1 MVPPLPS
8 FACFLDSLTQ
18 KVYIGARHHAE
29 PYLRYERLLMT
40 RTSVILSLLI
50 AALSFSS
57 SVSSSQQID
66 ATVTVN
72 YESVAST
79 NRDLLQN
86 FKSDITSYLN
96 DYNWNDQGDQQE
108 KIKCNF
114 DIFIQSVVGE
124 NRYSAQVFVGSRRKV
139 YKSDKNSAV
148 IRIFDETWEF
158 TYVRNR
164 PINHSSYTFNDLASV
179 LDFYVYVIIGFD
191 YDTYDKLSGTTYLQ
205 RAADVANLGRS
216 SGQKGWVPSKSGYSR
231 VQFIDELND
240 AKFAPVRAA
249 SYIYHF
255 EGLDSLSINPERAWR
270 NILKALDLIA
280 KTKTV
285 VDPRSVVIRSFFET
299 KYMEIADTFLNYPD
313 PAVYLKFDAIDPSHQ
328 KTYDEY
334 RAKRAG
340 G

>member
-1 MVPPLPS
+1 
-8 FACFLDSLTQ
+8 
-18 KVYIGARHHAE
+18 
-29 PYLRYERLLMT
+29 MT
-40 RTSVILSLLI
+40 RTSVVLSLLI
-50 AALSFSS
+50 TTLSLSPSALF
-57 SVSSSQQID
+57 SQQID

-72 YESVAST
+72 YESIAST
-79 NRDLLQN
+79 NRDLLQDFN
-86 FKSDITSYLN
+86 SDITSYLN

-108 KIKCNF
+108 RIKCNF
-114 DIFIQSVVGE
+114 DVFIQSVVGE

-179 LDFYVYVIIGFD
+179 LDFYVYVILGYD
-191 YDTYDKLSGTTYLQ
+191 YDTYDKLSGTPYLQ
-205 RAADVANLGRS
+205 RAADVASLGRS
-216 SGQKGWVPSKSGYSR
+216 NGQKGWLPSKSGFSR

-255 EGLDSLSINPERAWR
+255 EGLDSLSINPERAWS
-270 NILKALDLIA
+270 NILKALNLIG
-280 KTKTV
+280 KTRAM
-285 VDPRSVVIRSFFET
+285 VDPRSAVIRSFFDT
-299 KYMEIADTFLNYPD
+299 KYMEIADTFQSYPD
-313 PAVYLKFDAIDPSHQ
+313 PSVYLTFDAIDPGHQ

-334 RAKRAG
+334 RAKRSG